1 MQGRYPIPNPYFII
15 FRNPIVVPS
24 MLYLIEG
31 QKEVAFIDVDSLE
44 SCGIAI
50 PSVATPKLDLV
61 EAVDGPSL
69 SDNDAICSKYLCSK
83 GMLMLNCTGHL

>member
-1 MQGRYPIPNPYFII
+1 
-15 FRNPIVVPS
+15 

-50 PSVATPKLDLV
+50 PSVATPRLNLV
-61 EAVDGPSL
+61 EAVDGSSSSNL
-69 SDNDAICSKYLCSK
+69 
-83 GMLMLNCTGHL
+83 